1 MLSTC
6 SETLHQKNGQTQ
18 PSRSDSETR
27 TTETNIGT
35 TRGESIH
42 TVRSRVES
50 MISNLNPELIKQA
63 LSCNRSELSQAR
75 NKVNEASGIKPEELV
90 KRHASSPPL
99 PPPPPPSA
107 AAAAAQ
113 TNSAKT
119 FDTSQPKTSKEREEI
134 KEKAHMIENEEIHT
148 AFEGLPWEVE
158 CTVNVSKILHEKRVE
173 MWKKK
178 LIIHKLQALAQG
190 RKEWGKRDHMCRLID
205 NNLYETRLTD
215 CARILWECTIAFSP
229 RLSHQCKESEGTTS
243 MIYSEVIRVWDI
255 VFDHDNLP
263 RKINQIKES
272 RRRGKDCIQKKDL
285 IRIREDVSQNQ
296 GPKLYTKVSES
307 STSELSLDDPEIGAS
322 RKENEEK
329 IAFFPLASS
338 NDNEY
343 QVLKFYSFSSAM
355 IHSILEPHDNTK
367 KIDFPFKVTEEEYD
381 IINYH
386 PSTKSSL
393 IVMGRS
399 GTGKTTCILYRLWKE
414 LVGYWE
420 KTTLAEPLIPKD
432 SDLIPTDLPCPESVK
447 AEEDIDCTNTT
458 RTTRTCTSASETAV
472 AHDPSGSKESGT
484 YANACGNASNVKEVA
499 SCGGDADGHPNPGET
514 EEVNNTSGSSHAEEH
529 FHQLFLTKND
539 VLCQEIKKNVN
550 ALSEAC
556 SSTQHLEVEYALPLK
571 LQQVQE
577 NQWPLLANS
586 SEFYR
591 MLDASLG
598 EPTFFARDEDGRLL
612 FTVQDDE
619 GTLVHA
625 IPTLD
630 EDDEEDESMDESK
643 EDGKAKEKEKVKVKV
658 TYTVFES
665 KLWSKVCKRKKT
677 KNLHP
682 SLVWMEIQSF
692 IKGSSEA
699 LHTKNGCL
707 SLEEYQEIG
716 RKRAPNFTADR
727 EVIYELF
734 LAYERVKKSL
744 EMFDESDLVY
754 NLYRRLRASAI
765 PAWSVHRL
773 YVDEAQDFTQAE
785 LMLLIC
791 CCRDPNNI
799 FLAGDTAQSVM
810 RGISFRFSDL
820 RSLFYYLK
828 KEKNATMPDV
838 IPLVYNYRSH
848 NNILRLASSVVNIMQ
863 RYFPESFDQLQEDR
877 GQFDGPKPV
886 LLGSFSQADLAIL
899 LRGNQRNTSIIEF
912 GAHQAILV
920 ASNKARDMLPEE
932 LSHALVLTI
941 YESKGLE
948 FDDVLIYNFFKDS
961 QVGFSRVTLLFP
973 YKNNLPRISVLLLLI
988 S

>member
-1 MLSTC
+1 M
-6 SETLHQKNGQTQ
+6 
-18 PSRSDSETR
+18 
-27 TTETNIGT
+27 
-35 TRGESIH
+35 
-42 TVRSRVES
+42 
-50 MISNLNPELIKQA
+50 
-63 LSCNRSELSQAR
+63 
-75 NKVNEASGIKPEELV
+75 
-90 KRHASSPPL
+90 
-99 PPPPPPSA
+99 
-107 AAAAAQ
+107 
-113 TNSAKT
+113 
-119 FDTSQPKTSKEREEI
+119 
-134 KEKAHMIENEEIHT
+134 EKAHMIENEEIHT

-190 RKEWGKRDHMCRLID
+190 RKEWKRDHMCRLID

-215 CARILWECTIAFSP
+215 CSRILWECTVAFSP

-255 VFDHDNLP
+255 VFDHDNLS

-285 IRIREDVSQNQ
+285 IRILREDVSQNQ

-322 RKENEEK
+322 RKENEGK
-329 IAFFPLASS
+329 IAFFPVASS

-432 SDLIPTDLPCPESVK
+432 SDLISTDLPFP
-447 AEEDIDCTNTT
+447 
-458 RTTRTCTSASETAV
+458 
-472 AHDPSGSKESGT
+472 
-484 YANACGNASNVKEVA
+484 
-499 SCGGDADGHPNPGET
+499 DGHPNPGET

-556 SSTQHLEVEYALPLK
+556 SSTQHLELEYALPLK

-598 EPTFFARDEDGRLL
+598 GPTFFARDEVGRLL

-643 EDGKAKEKEKVKVKV
+643 EDGKAKDKDKVKVKV

-765 PAWSVHRL
+765 PTWSVHRL

-973 YKNNLPRISVLLLLI
+973 YKNNLPRISVLLLLF